1 MRASRLGSITSS
13 VHANFSQKSAPS
25 HLHPLGARVNRQTCG
40 LLTEYQSG
48 SIEEKVE
55 QGAGELDERIRSG
68 TTGLF
73 DTFMNGAVMRE
84 NSDMSTA
91 SDSVMQATSYS
102 ESSWVN
108 ATLYRADQVT
118 ARKPERN
125 ESSFLD
131 TIVGRRGCLRSI
143 LNQLEAVAGTNTTVL
158 ITGETGTG
166 KEVIARAIHELSP
179 RRNRNLVKVNC
190 AAMPAGLLESELF
203 GHERGAFTGAI
214 NSHIGRFAL
223 ADNGTL
229 FLDEIGDMPL
239 ELQPKL
245 LRVLQEREF
254 EAVGSTRTRPV
265 DVHVVAATNQDLKQM
280 VRDREFREDLYYRLN
295 VFPIYLPPLRERK
308 ADIPE
313 LVGHF
318 VQQFADSMDKTIEII
333 PEETMRALVR
343 HCWPGNIRELQNYIA
358 RGVILSNDG
367 IFEPGPLETCEPE
380 PTLKERIRKEIIA
393 ACERAKWRLGGP
405 EGAAARLGLKRTTL
419 FHKMKR
425 LGIARP
431 ARRAVGASFR

>member
-1 MRASRLGSITSS
+1 MLEMTG
-13 VHANFSQKSAPS
+13 VANVQ
-25 HLHPLGARVNRQTCG
+25 
-40 LLTEYQSG
+40 
-48 SIEEKVE
+48 E
-55 QGAGELDERIRSG
+55 QEQ
-68 TTGLF
+68 
-73 DTFMNGAVMRE
+73 N
-84 NSDMSTA
+84 MSTA
-91 SDSVMQATSYS
+91 SNSVMQATSYS
-102 ESSWVN
+102 ESSSIG
-108 ATLYRADQVT
+108 AALYDGDERT
-118 ARKPERN
+118 MRKPERA

-131 TIVGRRGCLRSI
+131 TILGRCGSLRAI
-143 LNQLEAVAGTNTTVL
+143 LSQVEAVAGTNTTVL

-179 RRNRNLVKVNC
+179 RRNSNLVKVNC
-190 AAMPAGLLESELF
+190 AAMPVGLLESELF

-214 NSHIGRFAL
+214 NSHVGRFAL
-223 ADNGTL
+223 ADRGTL

-239 ELQPKL
+239 GLQPKL

-254 EAVGSTRTRPV
+254 EAVGSTRTTRV
-265 DVHVVAATNQDLKQM
+265 DVRVVAATNQDLRQM

-313 LVGHF
+313 LVEHF

-333 PEETMRALVR
+333 PEKTMRALVR

-367 IFEPGPLETCEPE
+367 IFEPGPLETCEPPE
-380 PTLKERIRKEIIA
+380 PENANPTLEEKIRGEILA
-393 ACERAKWRLGGP
+393 ACQSAKWRLGGP

-419 FHKMKR
+419 FHKRRR

-431 ARRAVGASFR
+431 ADPWPD

>member
-1 MRASRLGSITSS
+1 
-13 VHANFSQKSAPS
+13 
-25 HLHPLGARVNRQTCG
+25 
-40 LLTEYQSG
+40 
-48 SIEEKVE
+48 
-55 QGAGELDERIRSG
+55 
-68 TTGLF
+68 
-73 DTFMNGAVMRE
+73 
-84 NSDMSTA
+84 MSTA
-91 SDSVMQATSYS
+91 PDSIMELTRYP
-102 ESSWVN
+102 ESLPIN
-108 ATLYRADQVT
+108 GTLHRADERSN
-118 ARKPERN
+118 RKPERAD
-125 ESSFLD
+125 SSFLD
-131 TIVGRRGCLRSI
+131 TIVGRRGSLRPI
-143 LNQLEAVAGTNTTVL
+143 LNEVEAVAGTNTTVW

-214 NSHIGRFAL
+214 NSHVGRFAL
-223 ADNGTL
+223 ADRGTL

-254 EAVGSTRTRPV
+254 EAVGSTRTTRV
-265 DVHVVAATNQDLKQM
+265 DVRVVAATNQDLKQM

-295 VFPIYLPPLRERK
+295 VFPIYLPPLRERR

-313 LVGHF
+313 LVEHF
-318 VQQFADSMDKTIEII
+318 VRQFADSMDKTIEII
-333 PEETMRALVR
+333 PEKTMGALVR

-367 IFEPGPLETCEPE
+367 IFEPGPLEACEPLE
-380 PTLKERIRKEIIA
+380 PENVNPTLEEKIRREILA
-393 ACERAKWRLGGP
+393 ACQSAKWRLGGP
-405 EGAAARLGLKRTTL
+405 DGAAARLGLKRTTL

-431 ARRAVGASFR
+431 AEQ

>member
-1 MRASRLGSITSS
+1 
-13 VHANFSQKSAPS
+13 
-25 HLHPLGARVNRQTCG
+25 
-40 LLTEYQSG
+40 
-48 SIEEKVE
+48 
-55 QGAGELDERIRSG
+55 
-68 TTGLF
+68 
-73 DTFMNGAVMRE
+73 MNGA
-84 NSDMSTA
+84 
-91 SDSVMQATSYS
+91 
-102 ESSWVN
+102 
-108 ATLYRADQVT
+108 LYRADERT
-118 ARKPERN
+118 ARKPERT

-131 TIVGRRGCLRSI
+131 TIVGRRGSLRSI

-214 NSHIGRFAL
+214 NSHVGRFAL
-223 ADNGTL
+223 ADRGTL

-254 EAVGSTRTRPV
+254 EAVGSTRTTRV
-265 DVHVVAATNQDLKQM
+265 DVRVVAATNQDLKQM

-295 VFPIYLPPLRERK
+295 AFPIYLPPLRERK

-313 LVGHF
+313 LVEHF
-318 VQQFADSMDKTIEII
+318 VQQFADSMDKTIETI

-343 HCWPGNIRELQNYIA
+343 HHWPGNIRELQNYIA

-367 IFEPGPLETCEPE
+367 IFEPGPLERCEPPE
-380 PTLKERIRKEIIA
+380 PEIANPTLEDKVRREILV
-393 ACERAKWRLGGP
+393 ACQRAKWKLGGP
-405 EGAAARLGLKRTTL
+405 RGAAARLGLKRTTL
-419 FHKMKR
+419 FYKMKR

-431 ARRAVGASFR
+431 ETIGRTECALFEARVDFAHLQMPWQGRVGRSALLSGESARGCCRIIKFASNIGSLHA